1 MSPFDGVFRRR
12 LGLLLGVLG
21 LAVAAC
27 LALAVLVA
35 RDANRT
41 IGRMADVE
49 LESAQLARQFRTA
62 VDDLH
67 GVLLRLGTDQ
77 AEDGTALI
85 RDRRQRLSRW
95 VADRLGAARNEPE
108 RRVVRELDAELRGY
122 FRKLDNLDRT
132 RLRPGER
139 LDRETLVDFDD
150 TANRLQGFADDF
162 DAVHDTGERE
172 LLQTSLA
179 LVQGLRNLVFVC
191 LALLLAATGVVAA
204 LLYRTVVRPL
214 RTKLVERETLLAQ
227 REKLAALG
235 TLAAGVAH
243 EIRNPLTA
251 IKARLYTLRR
261 AAPAPEA
268 AEDVQA
274 IAREIDRLESIV
286 RDVLGYARPI
296 EPKFAEMDLA
306 AWVREFVAFVEP
318 ELTAGGIRL
327 AVDAPEALRL
337 PADAEQLRQVMLNL
351 VRNAQEAF
359 AGRPGRIEL
368 AVRRERG
375 TLRQQRTAEVAVL
388 SVTDDGPGIPAAVQA
403 RLFDPFFTTKA
414 AGTGLGLAII
424 ARLVENHGGEITF
437 QTVAGQGTCFAVR
450 LPVRRPVD

>member
-27 LALAVLVA
+27 VALAVYVA

-67 GVLLRLGTDQ
+67 GALLRLGTDQ
-77 AEDGTALI
+77 AEGNAALI
-85 RDRRQRLSRW
+85 AERRQHLSRW
-95 VADRLGAARNEPE
+95 VTDRLAAVRNEPE
-108 RRVVRELDAELRGY
+108 RRVLRELDEELRGY
-122 FRKLDNLDRT
+122 FRKLDSLAKT
-132 RLRPGER
+132 PLQPGER
-139 LDRETLVDFDD
+139 LDRETVVDFDD

-179 LVQGLRNLVFVC
+179 LVRGLRNLIFVC
-191 LALLLAATGVVAA
+191 LALLLTATGVVAA
-204 LLYRTVVRPL
+204 LLYRNVVRPL

-274 IAREIDRLESIV
+274 IAREIDRLEAIV
-286 RDVLGYARPI
+286 RNVLGYAHPA

-306 AWVREFVAFVEP
+306 AWGREFATFIEP
-318 ELTAGGIRL
+318 ELSAAGIQL
-327 AVDAPEALRL
+327 AVDAPESLWL
-337 PADAEQLRQVMLNL
+337 PADAGQLRQVVLNL
-351 VRNAQEAF
+351 VRNAQEALD
-359 AGRPGRIEL
+359 GRPGRIAL
-368 AVRRERG
+368 AVRKETG
-375 TLRQQRTAEVAVL
+375 ISRQKRPTEVAVL

-437 QTVAGQGTCFAVR
+437 QTAMGKGTRFAVR
-450 LPVRRPVD
+450 LPVRRPAE

>member
-27 LALAVLVA
+27 LALAVWVA

-49 LESAQLARQFRTA
+49 LESAQLARQFRSA

-67 GVLLRLGTDQ
+67 GALLRLGTEET
-77 AEDGTALI
+77 EDSTAII
-85 RDRRQRLSRW
+85 RERRQRLGRW

-108 RRVVRELDAELRGY
+108 RRVLRELDAELGGY
-122 FRKLDNLDRT
+122 FRKLDNLMKT
-132 RLRPGER
+132 PLPPGER
-139 LDRETLVDFDD
+139 LDRGTVVDFDD
-150 TANRLQGFADDF
+150 TAIRLQGLADDF

-172 LLQTSLA
+172 LLQASLA
-179 LVQGLRNLVFVC
+179 LVRGLRNLVFVC

-204 LLYRTVVRPL
+204 LLYRDVVRPL

-274 IAREIDRLESIV
+274 IAGEIDRLENIV
-286 RDVLGYARPI
+286 RDVLGYARPM
-296 EPKFAEMDLA
+296 EPKLAEVDLA
-306 AWVREFVAFVEP
+306 AWIREFGAFVEP

-327 AVDAPEALRL
+327 AVDTCESLRL

-351 VRNAQEAF
+351 VRNAQEALD
-359 AGRPGRIEL
+359 GRPGRIAL

-375 TLRQQRTAEVAVL
+375 TLRQQRSAEMAVL
-388 SVTDDGPGIPAAVQA
+388 SVTDDGPGIPAAVRA

-424 ARLVENHGGEITF
+424 ARLIENHGGEITY
-437 QTVAGQGTCFAVR
+437 QTAEGKGTCFAVR
-450 LPVRRPVD
+450 LPMRRPAA

>member
-1 MSPFDGVFRRR
+1 MSTFDGVFRRR

-35 RDANRT
+35 REANRT

-49 LESAQLARQFRTA
+49 LESAQLARQFRSA

-67 GVLLRLGTDQ
+67 GELLRLGTDQ

-95 VADRLGAARNEPE
+95 VADRLGAARNERE
-108 RRVVRELDAELRGY
+108 RRVLEALDVELRGY
-122 FRKLDNLDRT
+122 LRKLDNLEKAP
-132 RLRPGER
+132 LRPGER
-139 LDRETLVDFDD
+139 LDRETVVDFDD
-150 TANRLQGFADDF
+150 AAIRLQGLADDF
-162 DAVHDTGERE
+162 DAVHDTGARE
-172 LLQTSLA
+172 LLQASLG
-179 LVQGLRNLVFVC
+179 LVEGLRNLVFVC
-191 LALLLAATGVVAA
+191 LALLLAATAVVAA
-204 LLYRTVVRPL
+204 LLYRNVVRPL

-268 AEDVQA
+268 EEDVQA
-274 IAREIDRLESIV
+274 IAGEIDRLENIV
-286 RDVLGYARPI
+286 RDVLGYARPM
-296 EPKFAEMDLA
+296 EPKFAEVDLA
-306 AWVREFVAFVEP
+306 AWIREFGAFVEP
-318 ELTAGGIRL
+318 ELATGGIRL
-327 AVDAPEALRL
+327 VVDASAPLRL
-337 PADAEQLRQVMLNL
+337 PADTEQLRQVMLNL
-351 VRNAQEAF
+351 VRNAREALD
-359 AGRPGRIEL
+359 GRPGRIEL

-375 TLRQQRTAEVAVL
+375 TLRQQRMAEVAVL
-388 SVTDDGPGIPAAVQA
+388 RVTDDGPGIPAAVRA
-403 RLFDPFFTTKA
+403 RLFDPFFTTKK

-424 ARLVENHGGEITF
+424 ARLVENHGGEITY
-437 QTVAGQGTCFAVR
+437 QTAEGKGTSFAVR
-450 LPVRRPVD
+450 LPVDRPED

>member
-1 MSPFDGVFRRR
+1 MNPFDGVFRRR

-27 LALAVLVA
+27 IALAVFVS
-35 RDANRT
+35 REANRT

-49 LESAQLARQFRTA
+49 LESAQLARQFRSA

-67 GVLLRLGTDQ
+67 GELLRLGTDP
-77 AEDGTALI
+77 AENGIALI
-85 RDRRQRLSRW
+85 RDRRLRLSRW
-95 VADRLGAARNEPE
+95 VADRTNAARNERE
-108 RRVVRELDAELRGY
+108 QRVLRELDAELGGY
-122 FRKLDNLDRT
+122 FRKLDNLMKT
-132 RLRPGER
+132 PLPPGER
-139 LDRETLVDFDD
+139 LDRETVVEFDD

-162 DAVHDTGERE
+162 AAVHDTGARE
-172 LLQTSLA
+172 LLQASLA
-179 LVQGLRNLVFVC
+179 LVQELRNLVFVC

-204 LLYRTVVRPL
+204 LLYRNVVRPL
-214 RTKLVERETLLAQ
+214 RTKLVERESLLAQ

-274 IAREIDRLESIV
+274 IAGEIDRLENIV
-286 RDVLGYARPI
+286 RDVLGYAHPV
-296 EPKFAEMDLA
+296 EPKFAEVDLA
-306 AWVREFVAFVEP
+306 TWIREFGAFVEP

-327 AVDAPEALRL
+327 AVDASESLRL
-337 PADAEQLRQVMLNL
+337 PADTEQLRQIMLNL
-351 VRNAQEAF
+351 VRNAQEALD
-359 AGRPGRIEL
+359 GRPGRIDL
-368 AVRRERG
+368 VVRKERG
-375 TLRQQRTAEVAVL
+375 TLRQQSTAELAVL
-388 SVTDDGPGIPAAVQA
+388 RVTDDGPGIPAAVRA
-403 RLFDPFFTTKA
+403 RLFDPFFTTKK

-424 ARLVENHGGEITF
+424 ARLVENHGGEITY
-437 QTVAGQGTCFAVR
+437 QTVEGKGTSFAVR
-450 LPVRRPVD
+450 LPVCRPAD

>member
-21 LAVAAC
+21 LAVATC

-49 LESAQLARQFRTA
+49 LESAQLARQFRSA

-67 GVLLRLGTDQ
+67 GALLRLGTEET
-77 AEDGTALI
+77 EDSTAII
-85 RDRRQRLSRW
+85 RERRQRLSRW
-95 VADRLGAARNEPE
+95 VADRLAVARSEPE
-108 RRVVRELDAELRGY
+108 RRVLRELDQELGGY
-122 FRKLDNLDRT
+122 FRKLDSLT
-132 RLRPGER
+132 KTPLPPGER
-139 LDRETLVDFDD
+139 IDRETVVDFDD
-150 TANRLQGFADDF
+150 DAIRLQGLADDF

-172 LLQTSLA
+172 LLQASLA
-179 LVQGLRNLVFVC
+179 LVGWLRNLVFVC

-204 LLYRTVVRPL
+204 LLYRNVVRPL

-274 IAREIDRLESIV
+274 IAGEIDRLEKIV
-286 RDVLGYARPI
+286 RDVLGYARPM
-296 EPKFAEMDLA
+296 EPKLAEVDLA
-306 AWVREFVAFVEP
+306 AWVREFGAFVEP

-327 AVDAPEALRL
+327 AVDTCESLRL

-351 VRNAQEAF
+351 VRNAQEAID
-359 AGRPGRIEL
+359 GRPGRIAL

-375 TLRQQRTAEVAVL
+375 TLRQQRSAEMAVL
-388 SVTDDGPGIPAAVQA
+388 SVTDDGPGIPVAVQA
-403 RLFDPFFTTKA
+403 RLFDPFFTTMA

-424 ARLVENHGGEITF
+424 ARLVENHGGEITY
-437 QTVAGQGTCFAVR
+437 QTAAGQGTCFAVR
-450 LPVRRPVD
+450 LPVRRPAD

>member
-1 MSPFDGVFRRR
+1 MSPFDGGFRRR

-27 LALAVLVA
+27 LALAVMVA
-35 RDANRT
+35 REANRT

-49 LESAQLARQFRTA
+49 LESAVLARQFRTA

-67 GVLLRLGTDQ
+67 GALLRLGTDQ
-77 AEDGTALI
+77 AEDGLALI
-85 RDRRQRLSRW
+85 RNRRLRLSRW
-95 VADRLGAARNEPE
+95 VTDRLAAARNEPE
-108 RRVVRELDAELRGY
+108 RRVLQALDGELRGY
-122 FRKLDNLDRT
+122 FRKLDSLVAAP
-132 RLRPGER
+132 LPPGER
-139 LDRETLVDFDD
+139 LDRETVVDFDD
-150 TANRLQGFADDF
+150 AAIRLQGLADDF

-172 LLQTSLA
+172 LLQASLA
-179 LVQGLRNLVFVC
+179 LVRELRNLIFVC
-191 LALLLAATGVVAA
+191 LALLLAAAGVLAA
-204 LLYRTVVRPL
+204 LLYRNVVRPL

-261 AAPAPEA
+261 TTPAPEA
-268 AEDVQA
+268 ADDVRA
-274 IAREIDRLESIV
+274 ISREIDRLEGIV
-286 RDVLGYARPI
+286 RDVLGYARPM
-296 EPKFAEMDLA
+296 EPKFAEVDLA
-306 AWVREFVAFVEP
+306 AWVREFGAFVEP

-327 AVDAPEALRL
+327 TVVAPEPLRL
-337 PADAEQLRQVMLNL
+337 PADAGQLRQVMLNL
-351 VRNAQEAF
+351 VRNAREALD
-359 AGRPGRIEL
+359 GRPGRIEL

-375 TLRQQRTAEVAVL
+375 TLRQQRLAEMAVL
-388 SVTDDGPGIPAAVQA
+388 SVTDDGPGIPAAVRA

-424 ARLVENHGGEITF
+424 ARLVENHGGEITY
-437 QTVAGQGTCFAVR
+437 QTAEGRGTCFAVR
-450 LPVRRPVD
+450 LPVHRTAD

>member
-132 RLRPGER
+132 PLRPGER

-204 LLYRTVVRPL
+204 LLYRNVVRPL

-286 RDVLGYARPI
+286 RDVLGYARPM
-296 EPKFAEMDLA
+296 EPKFAEVDLA
-306 AWVREFVAFVEP
+306 AWMREFGAFVEP